1 MYISS
6 DFAGAK
12 LHKILLLPKKK
23 AVVFYIFHI
32 YTNFMRRMFGE
43 SRLWASL
50 SGWCLN
56 FGVPVSIENRMR
68 LGIIKMQD
76 FIFIHL
82 SSLRHSPNK
91 FGFA

>member
-32 YTNFMRRMFGE
+32 YTDFMRRIFGE
-43 SRLWASL
+43 SRLW
-50 SGWCLN
+50 
-56 FGVPVSIENRMR
+56 
-68 LGIIKMQD
+68 LGIIKM
-76 FIFIHL
+76 
-82 SSLRHSPNK
+82 
-91 FGFA
+91 